1 MAERVERQPAY
12 VLHERAYRETSAIL
26 ELFTR
31 DHGCVAV
38 VARGLRA
45 AKPRFSRG
53 SLRALQPLECAWLN
67 QGDLGQ
73 LTAAEACGL
82 PLALSGMRLQSA
94 LYLNELLVRLLHRH
108 DPHPLLFDAYARL
121 LVQLPESADALGFQ
135 LRCFEA
141 LLLSELGYGIEFAFD
156 SAAQA
161 PVDPRGRYRAL
172 PEHGVIGVHDLEVDT
187 ISGAALLALQAGQQ
201 PDAVG
206 LRELRRMMRVLLLHH
221 LGGRGLNAWRVLR
234 SPAPPADRA

>member
-82 PLALSGMRLQSA
+82 PLALSGIRLQSA

-141 LLLSELGYGIEFAFD
+141 LLLSELGYGIEFTFD

-161 PVDPRGRYRAL
+161 PVDPCGRYRAHRL
-172 PEHGVIGVHDLEVDT
+172 RGRYDLWG
-187 ISGAALLALQAGQQ
+187 GAAGIASRAAARCRGIARTTPDDARAASAPSRWTWLQCLTSAQV
-201 PDAVG
+201 AS
-206 LRELRRMMRVLLLHH
+206 
-221 LGGRGLNAWRVLR
+221 AACR
-234 SPAPPADRA
+234 SGMSTEQA